1 PQPGCIRTATDEP
14 HDAVNDGN
22 RRPSVIA
29 TRNPIKEGTLM
40 TTDHEQAPTIDDQAK
55 PLKTHVAGYVAHRTI
70 AMGLRTGLIDMFADH
85 PDGLSAEGL
94 ADRTGY
100 DPFYVGVW
108 CRSALGAGV
117 LARDDGD
124 YRLAPH
130 VDTLLLDQDSPAYI
144 GGVFPVFEQR
154 ELFDRF
160 EEVLPTGERMWWDQ
174 TSPEWIAGVSQ
185 TGTPFYTR
193 MIPDGLAQV
202 PGLTQRLQEGGRIID
217 TACGVG
223 VGLVRLASHY
233 PACEIVGVDGDEDS
247 LDLADKRVSDA
258 GVSDQVQLK
267 LSPLEEMAIRE
278 PATLVTNNVSMHEC
292 RDIDRVTANIKDG
305 LEPGGWFVI
314 SDFPFPED
322 DEGLATV
329 PGRIMAGIQFYEAQI
344 DDQLLPRS
352 VYDDLLDRHGFS
364 DVDHVELTPVHALT
378 WGRRPE

>member
-1 PQPGCIRTATDEP
+1 MSTDRQQE
-14 HDAVNDGN
+14 
-22 RRPSVIA
+22 
-29 TRNPIKEGTLM
+29 
-40 TTDHEQAPTIDDQAK
+40 APTIEEQAK
-55 PLKTHVAGYVAHRTI
+55 PLKTHVAGYAAHRTI
-70 AMGLRTGLIDMFADH
+70 AMGLRTGLIDTLAEH
-85 PDGLSAEGL
+85 PDGLSAEAL

-117 LARDDGD
+117 VTRDEGD

-130 VDTLLLDQDSPAYI
+130 MYTLLLDQDSPAYI
-144 GGVFPVFEQR
+144 GGVYLAFEQR

-160 EEVLPTGERMWWDQ
+160 EEVLPSGERLWWDE
-174 TSPEWIAGVSQ
+174 TSPEWIAAVSR
-185 TGTPFYTR
+185 TGRPFYTR

-202 PGLTQRLQEGGRIID
+202 PGLTERLEEGGRIVD

-223 VGLVRLASHY
+223 VGVLRLARHY
-233 PACEIVGVDGDEDS
+233 PACEIVGVDGDEHS
-247 LDLADKRVSDA
+247 LELAGKRVSDA
-258 GVSDQVQLK
+258 GTADRVTFN
-267 LSPLEEMAIRE
+267 LSSLEELTVEE

-292 RDIDRVTANIKDG
+292 RDIDRVTAKVKDA

-314 SDFPFPED
+314 SDFPFPET
-322 DEGLATV
+322 DEGLTTV
-329 PGRIMAGIQFYEAQI
+329 PGRIMAGIQFFEAQI

-352 VYDDLLDRHGFS
+352 AYDDLLDRHGFT